1 MFEKCVPIDPN
12 IKACFNK
19 TRGVGKTDKK
29 WRLKTT
35 MLCFPKNTSNTS
47 RKDTYERT
55 FTRKHP
61 SLEKNFHLVSC
72 LARLT
77 KRTWQDSDEYEII
90 EEGFRRGHGHY
101 YMYVFTLRKV
111 IGTDPWGLPTKKIL
125 IYYAWRPWMD
135 GRFHIISSYPYSSS
149 YHYFLKARKYGS
161 LS

>member
-1 MFEKCVPIDPN
+1 MAFENSDVVISKRQLDHIH
-12 IKACFNK
+12 
-19 TRGVGKTDKK
+19 
-29 WRLKTT
+29 
-35 MLCFPKNTSNTS
+35 
-47 RKDTYERT
+47 ERHV
-55 FTRKHP
+55 RQDLHP
-61 SLEKNFHLVSC
+61 QKSKFRKNFHLVSC

-90 EEGFRRGHGHY
+90 EEGFRRGHGYY

-149 YHYFLKARKYGS
+149 YHYFLKARKYGY